1 MVDLNKGDP
10 DEQDEGGEEAV
21 NAPPE
26 EATSP
31 LASFVKGLTGGK
43 KAPPALAGKGTA
55 VAKKSAAP
63 VPSPAAAKPAKQGG
77 MGGMLGSKTAK
88 VPRIDGPLVTV
99 VTRNEFYRDGFRNLI
114 KIALL
119 EGIVIIGLILTLFVY
134 MNNSQPH
141 DRYFATT
148 ADGRIMQLQP
158 LDQPNLD
165 TPALL
170 SWVATSASETMTF
183 SYLNY
188 QKEMQASSKN
198 FTKQGW
204 ESFTTALQKSHIL
217 DSVQAMQQLV
227 SAQPRSA
234 PILIQKGVFNGR
246 YRWILQMPMI
256 VKYQG
261 IKESRVDQLSL
272 QLVVERVPSL
282 ENPAGVGIAQWIAR
296 AK

>member
-1 MVDLNKGDP
+1 MVDLNKDSP
-10 DEQDEGGEEAV
+10 EEPQEGEEEVV
-21 NAPPE
+21 NAPPAE
-26 EATSP
+26 EVTSP
-31 LASFVKGLTGGK
+31 LATFVRGLTGK
-43 KAPPALAGKGTA
+43 KGNAPAPAPAKP
-55 VAKKSAAP
+55 VAKAAP
-63 VPSPAAAKPAKQGG
+63 APAPAKPGSPPAKQGG
-77 MGGMLGSKTAK
+77 LGGMMGSKTAK
-88 VPRIDGPLVTV
+88 PPRIDGPLVTV

-119 EGIVIIGLILTLFVY
+119 EGIVIIGLILTLIVY
-134 MNNSQPH
+134 MNNAQPH

-188 QKEMQASSKN
+188 QKEMQSASKN
-198 FTKQGW
+198 FTKAGW

-217 DSVQAMQQLV
+217 DSVQAMQQIV
-227 SAQPRSA
+227 TAQPRSA

-246 YRWILQMPMI
+246 FRWILTMPLL
-256 VKYQG
+256 VKYQST
-261 IKESRVDQLSL
+261 KESRTDQLQL

>member
-1 MVDLNKGDP
+1 MVDLNKEPEQQDGD
-10 DEQDEGGEEAV
+10 EEVA
-21 NAPPE
+21 NAPPAE
-26 EATSP
+26 VTSP
-31 LASFVKGLTGGK
+31 LASFVKSLTGGGK
-43 KAPPALAGKGTA
+43 KAAAVPAKPDL
-55 VAKKSAAP
+55 AKKNVPATQKPGAAP
-63 VPSPAAAKPAKQGG
+63 AKPGAG
-77 MGGMLGSKTAK
+77 MGGMMQSKNAK
-88 VPRIDGPLVTV
+88 PPPIAGPLVTV

-114 KIALL
+114 KIAVL
-119 EGIVIIGLILTLFVY
+119 EGIVIIGLILTLIVY
-134 MNNSQPH
+134 MNNAQPQ

-170 SWVATSASETMTF
+170 SWVATAVSETMTF

-198 FTKQGW
+198 FTKAGW
-204 ESFTTALQKSHIL
+204 ESFTTALQRSHIL
-217 DSVQAMQQLV
+217 DGVNQQQQLV

-234 PILIQKGVFNGR
+234 PILIQKGVFGGR
-246 YRWILQMPMI
+246 YRWILQMPLL

-261 IKESRVDQLSL
+261 VKESRTDQLQL